1 MISKQRLLTYLAQM
15 MQNKREPFTL
25 TINMRK
31 AGMTYLL
38 FIIVMLISCSRIQ
51 DNGHIKVRDNS
62 SVVLIFENAPNQ
74 TTTDRFTGKKS
85 SLGYETVSYLD
96 TSGAYRGFSPRRYG
110 RDTLCIPTY
119 NGYAEI
125 LHIYQATEKIFILLK
140 GGDTVLVTYDQR
152 LRPCFNSLVSP
163 QNSSLYNPVDQ
174 KYTIHNNGFSIKTI
188 LSDPYFISAYRY
200 LNSPQLQKQY
210 KGLSEGFKG
219 YMVDLDSLSAVF
231 DCYKPIIL
239 SRLDTISS
247 ISEVYGD
254 YYKRMLLGIGDLSPQ
269 EVVSSDSLMHYISS
283 YVIAQDYYKRNNSTA
298 TFEAAANDTSM
309 APIARREVLKR
320 ALTNIQNGEYGWHP
334 YNQKT
339 IEFYSKRYT
348 EITKDTLNNKA
359 SDSIPKVAG
368 SYDYKY
374 DLILEDTDGTRTDFS
389 SVLEENEGKIVYVDF
404 WASWCG
410 PCRAQTPY
418 TKKLMEQ
425 FAQEDIAFVFIST
438 DSDKKAWLKAMQEEE
453 IKRESS
459 YRILNPDSK
468 FLQDINLR
476 YIPRYLV
483 FSRDSHLLNADAP
496 RPSTDDIG
504 SLMTRLL
511 NE

>member
-1 MISKQRLLTYLAQM
+1 
-15 MQNKREPFTL
+15 
-25 TINMRK
+25 MRK
-31 AGMTYLL
+31 VGETCLL
-38 FIIVMLISCSRIQ
+38 FIIVLLISCSRGQ
-51 DNGHIKVRDNS
+51 DNGHIKVRDDS
-62 SVVLIFENAPNQ
+62 SVALIFENAPDQ
-74 TTTDRFTGKKS
+74 TTSDRFAGKKS
-85 SLGYETVSYLD
+85 SLGYETISYLD

-125 LHIYQATEKIFILLK
+125 LHMYQATEKIYILLK

-174 KYTIHNNGFSIKTI
+174 QYTIHNNGFSIKTI
-188 LSDPYFISAYRY
+188 LSDSYFISAYRY
-200 LNSPQLQKQY
+200 LKSPQLQKQY
-210 KGLSEGFKG
+210 KGLSEGFKK
-219 YMVDLDSLSAVF
+219 YAVDLDSLANVF

-239 SRLDTISS
+239 NRLDTISS
-247 ISEVYGD
+247 ISEVYGN
-254 YYKRMLLGIGDLSPQ
+254 YYKRMLLGIGDFSLQ

-298 TFEAAANDTSM
+298 TFEAVANDTSM

-320 ALTNIQNGEYGWHP
+320 ALATIQNGEYGWHP
-334 YNQKT
+334 YDQET
-339 IEFYSKRYT
+339 IEYYSKRYT
-348 EITKDTLNNKA
+348 EITKDTLNNSA
-359 SDSIPKVAG
+359 SESIPKVAD
-368 SYDYKY
+368 SYDY
-374 DLILEDTDGTRTDFS
+374 DLILEDADGTRTDFS
-389 SVLEENEGKIVYVDF
+389 SVLEENEGKIIYVDF

-410 PCRAQTPY
+410 PCLTQTPFS
-418 TKKLMEQ
+418 KKLMEQ
-425 FAQEDIAFVFIST
+425 FSQKDIAFVFIST

-453 IKRESS
+453 IKKSS

-476 YIPRYLV
+476 YIPRYLI

-496 RPSTDDIG
+496 RPSADDIS

>member
-1 MISKQRLLTYLAQM
+1 MSFSRYIELSL
-15 MQNKREPFTL
+15 FT
-25 TINMRK
+25 II
-31 AGMTYLL
+31 L
-38 FIIVMLISCSRIQ
+38 FSISCHKNSGRICTQ
-51 DNGHIKVRDNS
+51 DDS

-96 TSGAYRGFSPRRYG
+96 TSGAYRGFSPRRNG

-125 LHIYQATEKIFILLK
+125 LHMYQATEKIFVLLK

-152 LRPCFNSLVSP
+152 LRPCFNSLVSSL
-163 QNSSLYNPVDQ
+163 NTFLYNPIDQ
-174 KYTIHNNGFSIKTI
+174 QYTIHNNGFSIKTI

-200 LNSPQLQKQY
+200 LKSPQLQKQY
-210 KGLSEGFKG
+210 KGLSEGFKK
-219 YMVDLDSLSAVF
+219 YAVDLDSLSNVF

-239 SRLDTISS
+239 NRLDTISS
-247 ISEVYGD
+247 ISEIYGN
-254 YYKRMLLGIGDLSPQ
+254 YYKKMLLGIGDYSPQ

-283 YVIAQDYYKRNNSTA
+283 YVIAQDYHKRNNSTD

-320 ALTNIQNGEYGWHP
+320 ALTTIQNGEYGWHP
-334 YNQKT
+334 YDQIT
-339 IEFYSKRYT
+339 IEYYSKRYT
-348 EITKDTLNNKA
+348 EITKDTLKNKT

-368 SYDYKY
+368 AYDYKF
-374 DLILEDTDGTRTDFS
+374 DLILEDADGTRTDFS
-389 SVLEENEGKIVYVDF
+389 SVLEENEGKIVYVDL

-410 PCRAQTPY
+410 PCRTQTPY
-418 TKKLMEQ
+418 SKKLMEQ
-425 FAQEDIAFVFIST
+425 FAHKDIAFVFIST
-438 DSDKKAWLKAMQEEE
+438 DSDNKAWTTAIQEEG
-453 IKRESS
+453 IKTSS
-459 YRILNPDSK
+459 YRILSPDSK

-476 YIPRYLV
+476 YIPRYLI
-483 FSRDSHLLNADAP
+483 FDRNGNLINTNAP
-496 RPSTDDIG
+496 RPSADDIG
-504 SLMTRLL
+504 SLITGLL

>member
-1 MISKQRLLTYLAQM
+1 MRFPRYIELSL
-15 MQNKREPFTL
+15 FT
-25 TINMRK
+25 II
-31 AGMTYLL
+31 L
-38 FIIVMLISCSRIQ
+38 FSISCYKNNDRICMQ
-51 DNGHIKVRDNS
+51 DDS
-62 SVVLIFENAPNQ
+62 SVVLIFENAPDQ

-85 SLGYETVSYLD
+85 FLGYETVSYLD
-96 TSGAYRGFSPRRYG
+96 TSGAYREFSPRRYG
-110 RDTLCIPTY
+110 RDTLSIPTY

-125 LHIYQATEKIFILLK
+125 LHMYQATEKIFVLLK

-152 LRPCFNSLVSP
+152 LRPCFNSLVSSL
-163 QNSSLYNPVDQ
+163 NTSLYNPVDQ
-174 KYTIHNNGFSIKTI
+174 QYTIHNNGFSIKTI

-200 LNSPQLQKQY
+200 LKSPQLQKQY
-210 KGLSEGFKG
+210 KGLSEGVKK
-219 YMVDLDSLSAVF
+219 YAVDLDSLSNVF

-239 SRLDTISS
+239 NRLDTISS
-247 ISEVYGD
+247 ISEIYGN
-254 YYKRMLLGIGDLSPQ
+254 YYKRMLLGIGDYSPQ

-283 YVIAQDYYKRNNSTA
+283 YVIAQDYHKRNNSTD

-320 ALTNIQNGEYGWHP
+320 ALTTIQNGEYGWHP

-339 IEFYSKRYT
+339 IEYYSKRYT

-359 SDSIPKVAG
+359 SDSIPEVAG
-368 SYDYKY
+368 SYDY
-374 DLILEDTDGTRTDFS
+374 DLILEDADGTRTDFS
-389 SVLEENEGKIVYVDF
+389 SVLHNNEGKIVYVDF

-410 PCRAQTPY
+410 PCRTQTPY
-418 TKKLMEQ
+418 SKKLMEQ
-425 FAQEDIAFVFIST
+425 FSQEDIAFVFIST
-438 DSDKKAWLKAMQEEE
+438 DSDKKAWLKAIQEEG
-453 IKRESS
+453 IKESS

-476 YIPRYLV
+476 YIPRYLF
-483 FSRDSHLLNADAP
+483 FSRDGHLLNADAP

-511 NE
+511 KE

>member
-1 MISKQRLLTYLAQM
+1 
-15 MQNKREPFTL
+15 
-25 TINMRK
+25 MRV
-31 AGMTYLL
+31 AGHIGLSVFAIIL
-38 FIIVMLISCSRIQ
+38 FSISCHKNNGRICQ
-51 DNGHIKVRDNS
+51 QDNS
-62 SVVLIFENAPNQ
+62 SVVLIIENAPDQ
-74 TTTDRFTGKKS
+74 TTTDMFAGKKS
-85 SLGYETVSYLD
+85 SLEYETVNYLD
-96 TSGAYRGFSPRRYG
+96 TSGAYIGYSPKRYG

-119 NGYAEI
+119 NGYAEV
-125 LHIYQATEKIFILLK
+125 LHMYQATEKIFILLK

-152 LRPCFNSLVSP
+152 SRPCFNSLISP

-200 LNSPQLQKQY
+200 LQSPQLQKQY
-210 KGLSEGFKG
+210 KGLSEGFKK
-219 YMVDLDSLSAVF
+219 YAVDLDSLSNVY

-239 SRLDTISS
+239 NRLDTISS
-247 ISEVYGD
+247 ISEVYGN
-254 YYKRMLLGIGDLSPQ
+254 YYKRMLLGIGDYSPQ

-283 YVIAQDYYKRNNSTA
+283 YVIAQDYYKRNNSTD

-309 APIARREVLKR
+309 APIAKREVLKR
-320 ALTNIQNGEYGWHP
+320 ALTTIQNGEYGWHP
-334 YNQKT
+334 YDQTT
-339 IEFYSKRYT
+339 IENYSKRYT
-348 EITKDTLNNKA
+348 EITKDTIKNST
-359 SDSIPKVAG
+359 SDSLPKVAG

-374 DLILEDTDGTRTDFS
+374 DLILEDADGTRTDFS

-418 TKKLMEQ
+418 TKKLMRQ
-425 FAQEDIAFVFIST
+425 FEYRDIAFVFIST
-438 DSDKKAWLKAMQEEE
+438 DSDNKAWKKATQEEGMT
-453 IKRESS
+453 RSS

-476 YIPRYLV
+476 YIPRYIIFDRKGNLI
-483 FSRDSHLLNADAP
+483 NTNAP
-496 RPSTDDIG
+496 RPSADNVS

>member
-1 MISKQRLLTYLAQM
+1 MRTAGYIGLSL
-15 MQNKREPFTL
+15 FT
-25 TINMRK
+25 II
-31 AGMTYLL
+31 L
-38 FIIVMLISCSRIQ
+38 FSISCHKNSGRICTQ
-51 DNGHIKVRDNS
+51 DDS

-119 NGYAEI
+119 KGYAEV
-125 LHIYQATEKIFILLK
+125 LHMYQATEKIFILLK
-140 GGDTVLVTYDQR
+140 GGDSVLVTYDQR
-152 LRPCFNSLVSP
+152 SRPNFNSLVSP

-219 YMVDLDSLSAVF
+219 YVVDLDSLSAVF

-247 ISEVYGD
+247 LSEVYGD

-283 YVIAQDYYKRNNSTA
+283 YVIAQDYYKRNNSTT
-298 TFEAAANDTSM
+298 TFEDAANDTSM
-309 APIARREVLKR
+309 VPIARREVLKR

-334 YNQKT
+334 YDQKT
-339 IEFYSKRYT
+339 IEYYSKRYT
-348 EITKDTLNNKA
+348 KITKDTLKNKA

-374 DLILEDTDGTRTDFS
+374 DLILEDTDGTITDFS
-389 SVLEENEGKIVYVDF
+389 SILEDNEGKIVYVDF

-410 PCRAQTPY
+410 PCRTQTPY
-418 TKKLMEQ
+418 SKKLMEQ
-425 FAQEDIAFVFIST
+425 FAHKDIAFVFIST
-438 DSDKKAWLKAMQEEE
+438 DSDNKAWTTAIQEEG
-453 IKRESS
+453 IKKSS

-476 YIPRYLV
+476 YIPRYLI
-483 FSRDSHLLNADAP
+483 FDRNGNLINTNAP
-496 RPSTDDIG
+496 RPSADDIG
-504 SLMTRLL
+504 SLMTGLL